1 MIAFARLV
9 CSSVSVSYFKFKMG
23 YCRSNEPML
32 EICKLGMPDHEFT
45 LYMTIVVSAPNM
57 CDKAHRRAT
66 HATG

>member
-1 MIAFARLV
+1 
-9 CSSVSVSYFKFKMG
+9 
-23 YCRSNEPML
+23 ML